1 MALLSV
7 AGPAATAVAQT
18 AKPPAAT
25 APAPTTK
32 PSAPA
37 GTPAPA
43 PAPSATTSA
52 PAPSPPPPASTV
64 PTATPTAA
72 PAAEAATESSPNTAP
87 APDAAPAAAPPPAPA
102 EQPTPA
108 PMLSVNTPPASSAD
122 TGKAKDAE
130 SKDPWQD
137 GHGLGIEGLGRF
149 QSRFGS
155 ANDLA
160 DSEQRAGL
168 GFYLG
173 LWLRIASEYA
183 IGLILKRNDLGSLAL
198 TEGATT
204 MNAGYAST
212 LLELG
217 GRAYP
222 YRGKNGEVFL
232 GLRVGMA
239 WQDVE
244 ATGLR
249 PSINLQP
256 AQPFT
261 CSDVSG
267 PGFALGADLGGA
279 VRLTRPL
286 WLTGGLGFD
295 GAHMTSERVGDCV
308 AGIGSITALSFGG
321 GLLYTFDIGGEA
333 KVARGPSPR
342 AF

>member
-1 MALLSV
+1 
-7 AGPAATAVAQT
+7 
-18 AKPPAAT
+18 
-25 APAPTTK
+25 
-32 PSAPA
+32 
-37 GTPAPA
+37 
-43 PAPSATTSA
+43 
-52 PAPSPPPPASTV
+52 
-64 PTATPTAA
+64 
-72 PAAEAATESSPNTAP
+72 
-87 APDAAPAAAPPPAPA
+87 
-102 EQPTPA
+102 
-108 PMLSVNTPPASSAD
+108 MLSVNTPSATKSD
-122 TGKAKDAE
+122 DGEKEAPPW
-130 SKDPWQD
+130 KDPWQE
-137 GHGLGIEGLGRF
+137 GHGLGVEGVARF

-168 GFYLG
+168 GFDLG
-173 LWLRIASEYA
+173 LWLRLASEYA
-183 IGLILKRNDLGSLAL
+183 IGLIVKRNDLGSVAL
-198 TEGATT
+198 SEGQTT
-204 MNAGYAST
+204 INAGYAST

-222 YRGKNGEVFL
+222 YRGNNGEIFL

-239 WQDVE
+239 WQDVD

-249 PSINLQP
+249 PSIDLQP
-256 AQPFT
+256 SQPFS

-295 GAHMTSERVGDCV
+295 GAHMTSERVGECV

-321 GLLYTFDIGGEA
+321 GLLYTFDLGGDSKLA
-333 KVARGPSPR
+333 GLPVRR